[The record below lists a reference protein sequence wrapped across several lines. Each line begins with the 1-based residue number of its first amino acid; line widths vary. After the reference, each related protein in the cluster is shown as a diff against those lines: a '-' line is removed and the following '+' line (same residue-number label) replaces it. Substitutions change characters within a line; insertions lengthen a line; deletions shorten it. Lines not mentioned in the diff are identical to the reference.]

1 MAMKARCLVVAFVC
15 LLVGAVPA
23 LAQRT
28 LLITDFAADIRVNT
42 DATIDVSETIRAQF
56 NGTWNGLYRTIPV
69 DYRTPQ
75 GFNYTLRLDVQA
87 VTDDVGNSL
96 RYESSREGPNRKLKI
111 YVPGAVDASRTVI
124 VKYRVQ
130 NGLKFFDEHDELYWN
145 VTGDQWDVPIER
157 AHATIHLPAAVQGI
171 RTAAFT
177 GGYGS
182 REAAATMGATGAD
195 VAVDTT
201 RGLSFHEGLTLA
213 VAWNP
218 GVVMR
223 PTPVQKAGD
232 FARANG
238 VLLIPVGVLGLMTW
252 LWMRT
257 GRDPRRR
264 PIAVQYEP
272 PATLTPAEVG
282 TLVDNSPDMRD
293 ITASIVDLA
302 VRGYVR
308 IQETHEARFLG
319 LGTRTQYTFALL
331 RPARQWKDLQPHEE
345 ALLSALFSHTDG
357 PARHD
362 ATSGDVIDDVKVSDL
377 QNTFYKHLPAI
388 KDRIFDQLVGK
399 QYYLR
404 RPDQVR
410 ARFAVVAVLVV
421 FGGVA
426 AAAVLAL
433 GVAAVVAALVS
444 GLIIAGFSYFMP
456 ARTVAGVRA
465 LESTLGFEEFLD
477 RVEADRLERV
487 VRTPEMF
494 ERFLPFAM
502 ALGVEHHWARAFE
515 GIYTT
520 QPGWYAGPHYAG
532 FGTQSLV
539 RSLGDLSSDAGTA
552 MASAPRSSGGSGFG
566 GGGSSGGGFGGGG
579 GGGF

>member
-1 MAMKARCLVVAFVC
+1 MKARCLLFAFVC
-15 LLVGAVPA
+15 LLAGAVPA

-28 LLITDFAADIRVNT
+28 LLITDFAADVRVNI
-42 DATIDVSETIRAQF
+42 DGTIDVSETIRAQF

-75 GFNYTLRLDVQA
+75 GFNYMLRLDVQA
-87 VTDDVGNSL
+87 VTDAVGNSL
-96 RYESSREGPNRKLKI
+96 RYESSRERNNRKLKI
-111 YVPGAVDASRTVI
+111 YVPGAVDASRTII

-145 VTGDQWDVPIER
+145 VTGDEWDVPIER
-157 AHATIHLPAAVQGI
+157 ARATIHLPAAVQGI

-182 REAAATMGATGAD
+182 QASAATTGVTGAD
-195 VAVDTT
+195 VTVDTT
-201 RGLSFHEGLTLA
+201 RSLSFHEGLTLA

-218 GVVMR
+218 GVVMP
-223 PTPVQKAGD
+223 PTPAQKAGD
-232 FARANG
+232 FVRANG

-319 LGTRTQYTFALL
+319 LGTKKEYAFSLL
-331 RPARQWKDLQPHEE
+331 RPAKQWKDLQPHEE
-345 ALLSALFSHTDG
+345 ALLSALFSHIDG

-362 ATSGDVIDDVKVSDL
+362 ATAGDVIDDVKVSDL
-377 QNTFYKHLPAI
+377 RNTFYKHLPAI
-388 KDRIFDQLVGK
+388 KDRIFDRLIGRG
-399 QYYLR
+399 YYLR
-404 RPDQVR
+404 RPDQVKGT
-410 ARFAVVAVLVV
+410 FAVVASLVAL
-421 FGGVA
+421 GGIA
-426 AAAVLAL
+426 AAAFLNL
-433 GVAAVVAALVS
+433 GAAAIVAALVS
-444 GLIIAGFSYFMP
+444 GAIIGGFGFFMP
-456 ARTVAGVRA
+456 ARTVAGTRA

-515 GIYTT
+515 GIYTA
-520 QPGWYAGPHYAG
+520 QPGWYAGPNYAG

-539 RSLGDLSSDAGTA
+539 MSLGNLSSDAGTA

-566 GGGSSGGGFGGGG
+566 GGGFSGGGFGGGG

>member
-1 MAMKARCLVVAFVC
+1 MKARCLVVAFGC

-157 AHATIHLPAAVQGI
+157 AHATIHLPAAVEGI

-182 REAAATMGATGAD
+182 QEAAATMGVTGAD
-195 VAVDTT
+195 VALDTT

-421 FGGVA
+421 FGGVT